1 MMAMIDAGDLLSLL
15 AMREGLE
22 EAETELNNTQLVDEW
37 LNRLTDD
44 QRQLLEDYD
53 RSVVRAKDD
62 ALYSY
67 REGMH

>member
-1 MMAMIDAGDLLSLL
+1 MAMIDAGDLLSLL